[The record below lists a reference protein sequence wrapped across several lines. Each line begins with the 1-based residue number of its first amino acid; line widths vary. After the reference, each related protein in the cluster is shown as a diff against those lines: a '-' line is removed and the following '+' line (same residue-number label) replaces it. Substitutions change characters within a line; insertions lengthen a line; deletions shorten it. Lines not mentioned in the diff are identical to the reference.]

1 MTDRM
6 TSLAR
11 RIGCVVAA
19 SALAACGSDSTAP
32 IDTQGDAALA
42 AQTFAQLAD
51 SVTRA
56 GGDAATGSAYAGIAG
71 IVRAG
76 GHVTPITLTI
86 DGTATT
92 FLAAAATFETTIN
105 DCPKGAYCFAPPATY
120 VTHSLIA
127 WDKGN
132 PKRIVQLA
140 SASND
145 EQIGAILDPS
155 PLAIYARMASLIY
168 MDGAGQTFLGISG
181 TQHFDVTKS
190 DTPCPVPD
198 DSLKVGYLRPNGTC
212 TLADHTVSFAGT
224 LEPSPFQ
231 LVSNV
236 ARVQHTIAMSA
247 QTVAGMRRTV
257 TFDNVACDTACTKP
271 PVDSTSQ
278 PPVVVKPSGE
288 LQGKLAVTVDSVLHL
303 TFSVRN
309 PASEAVKVVYPS
321 GQKYDFAVVDSTSG
335 KEVWRWSASR
345 TFLAAIVEQ
354 SVPAGGTLT
363 FVETWKPVARGR
375 YLAHAWLTSTSHR
388 AEAYAAVV
396 VP

>member
-1 MTDRM
+1 MTHRM
-6 TSLAR
+6 SAFAR
-11 RIGCVVAA
+11 RIALVAA
-19 SALAACGSDSTAP
+19 AGALAACGSDSTSP
-32 IDTQGDAALA
+32 IDTQNDAALA

-51 SVTRA
+51 SVTRT
-56 GGDAATGSAYAGIAG
+56 GGDADMSSAYAGIAG
-71 IVRAG
+71 LLRTG

-92 FLAAAATFETTIN
+92 FIAAAATFETTIN

-127 WDKGN
+127 WDRDN
-132 PKRIVQLA
+132 PKRLVQLS

-145 EQIGAILDPS
+145 EQVGAILDPS
-155 PLAIYARMASLIY
+155 ALKLYARMASLIY
-168 MDGAGQTFLGISG
+168 MDGAGHTFLGING

-190 DTPCPVPD
+190 ATPCPVPT
-198 DSLKVGYLRPNGTC
+198 DSMKAGYLRPNVTC
-212 TLADHTVSFAGT
+212 TLADHTVSFSGT

-236 ARVQHTIAMSA
+236 AKVQHTISMSA
-247 QTVAGMRRTV
+247 QTVAGTRRTV
-257 TFDNVACDTACTKP
+257 TIENLPCDTACTKP

-288 LQGKLAVTVDSVLHL
+288 LRGKLAVTVDSVLHL
-303 TFSVRN
+303 TFTVLN
-309 PASEAVKVVYPS
+309 PSTEAVKITYPS

-354 SVPAGGTLT
+354 SVPSGGTLT

-388 AEAYAAVV
+388 AEAYAAVL